1 MTELTQKPDESL
13 EHFVRRVVRKWQ
25 RQGGIKMEEARDAE
39 IQSRC
44 DTSHSRKP
52 DR

>member
-1 MTELTQKPDESL
+1 MAELTQKPDESL

-25 RQGGIKMEEARDAE
+25 RQGGIKMEVKDAK

-44 DTSHSRKP
+44 DASHSRKP

>member
-1 MTELTQKPDESL
+1 MAELTQKPGESP

-25 RQGGIKMEEARDAE
+25 RQGGIKVEVKDAE

-44 DTSHSRKP
+44 DASYSRKP
-52 DR
+52 NG

>member
-1 MTELTQKPDESL
+1 MTKLTQRPDESL

-25 RQGGIKMEEARDAE
+25 RQGGIKTEVKDAE

-44 DTSHSRKP
+44 DASHSRKP
-52 DR
+52 NS